1 MIFILINLCLFIFL
15 KVKHA
20 FGKKDNICVAL
31 KISNTANNRQQ
42 FVDREIAVLTHFN
55 TLQDQNQR
63 KHIIKMFGK

>member
-42 FVDREIAVLTHFN
+42 FVDREIDVLIYFN
-55 TLQDQNQR
+55 SVPEDQR
-63 KHIIKMFGK
+63 THIIKMSGR